1 MYLDVLQHIYVKEV
15 WVWKISDCQIDVE
28 DEQMKISHWTIAK
41 NRMIRKLGT
50 EVGMA
55 IRIDRHALLIEISGP
70 SENT

>member
-1 MYLDVLQHIYVKEV
+1 
-15 WVWKISDCQIDVE
+15 
-28 DEQMKISHWTIAK
+28 MKISHWTIAK

>member
-1 MYLDVLQHIYVKEV
+1 
-15 WVWKISDCQIDVE
+15 
-28 DEQMKISHWTIAK
+28 MKISHWTIEK

-55 IRIDRHALLIEISGP
+55 IRIDGHALLIEISGP